1 MSSGNQEAVEGQR
14 GAGLQTRVLTS
25 STKPPR
31 RSQRHLA
38 TSHFTQVNQASGWCT
53 SGTHCEESGPG
64 SMRGIRLARRSGQTR
79 ATTHPLS
86 ELRCCELVEMV
97 IDYREKALA
106 AKVRPFE
113 GHLKRCD
120 GCSADLSQ
128 MRETA
133 RLVGLSVSAG
143 V

>member
-1 MSSGNQEAVEGQR
+1 
-14 GAGLQTRVLTS
+14 
-25 STKPPR
+25 
-31 RSQRHLA
+31 
-38 TSHFTQVNQASGWCT
+38 
-53 SGTHCEESGPG
+53 
-64 SMRGIRLARRSGQTR
+64 LARRSGQTR

>member
-1 MSSGNQEAVEGQR
+1 
-14 GAGLQTRVLTS
+14 
-25 STKPPR
+25 
-31 RSQRHLA
+31 
-38 TSHFTQVNQASGWCT
+38 
-53 SGTHCEESGPG
+53 
-64 SMRGIRLARRSGQTR
+64 
-79 ATTHPLS
+79 
-86 ELRCCELVEMV
+86 MV